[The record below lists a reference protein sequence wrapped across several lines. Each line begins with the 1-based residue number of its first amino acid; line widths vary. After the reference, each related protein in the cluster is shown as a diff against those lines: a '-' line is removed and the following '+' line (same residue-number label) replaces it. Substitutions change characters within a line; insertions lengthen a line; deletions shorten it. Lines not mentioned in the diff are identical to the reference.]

1 MKNAIQVAVLILFLA
16 ASMVCAQPA
25 ATTTALAVTSGG
37 NVVTSVAPGTVI
49 TLTATVT
56 AAGVPVSPGQVNFC
70 DAAAKYC
77 TDVHLLGMAQLV
89 QSGPDTGTAALTFY
103 PVTGVHS
110 YKAVFLGTTTNA
122 GSSSSP
128 SSLAVTGTIYPTT
141 TTIAQTGGPGNYTL
155 TATVTGQDNL
165 PPAGPISFLDT
176 TNADYVLATAQLSP
190 GTGASG
196 LNFLTTWNLTADTSL
211 WTGFPATDIML
222 SEFTAD
228 FNGDGKLD
236 LAVLWYREFCTGLP
250 TCFIT
255 SELDILLGNGD
266 GTFTAAPPAV
276 PIKEDLAVFR
286 VAAGDFNNDGRED
299 IVLLL
304 CDPAIG
310 CDNVGAEARW
320 IEVLLGNGDGTFTT
334 LPKMPIQIDVNSL
347 AVGDFNGDGKLD
359 IVATSAIPTG
369 RTSSGLITGIES
381 ISTLLG
387 NGDGTFQTPTPF
399 QQVSTDYDIFSPFV
413 VGDFDGDGKLDLA
426 AAEGNDNTIT
436 VLLGNGD
443 GSFTAKAQTASTG
456 ALPTAMT
463 MADFNGDG
471 IADLATANTN
481 GGTATIL
488 LGNGDG
494 TFTAT
499 PVNLPTG
506 GPNPISI
513 AVGAFSTYGTAD
525 LVTVNFTSATTVL
538 PGNGD
543 GTFAGPL
550 AVAAGINPISVV
562 TGDFNGD
569 GLSDLA
575 LVENSSVDGVTVD
588 VQYADAYVALDQATG
603 FTSTAIVTGI
613 SPVGTG
619 IHLVDA
625 SYPGNSSYGSSL
637 SGTTP
642 LVAER
647 VPTTLALTAALA
659 GSTGSGQLILT
670 ATITPSLAQGHTPT
684 GAITF
689 SNGSTSLGTATI
701 SNGVATLTVS
711 ELPPGANSI
720 TAVYPGDTNFAG
732 SSSSAAIVNV
742 DFSIS
747 AAPASQSVYT
757 GLSATYTVTVTPSAD
772 FNLPVVLTCS
782 QLPANTTCTF
792 SSSTIAGGNG
802 NAKMVVQTS
811 APGPASSAS
820 GLSARLY
827 PPLLAVFFLF
837 FIPRRR
843 HSGIRKHWPISLVIM
858 AALIAGTA
866 LTGCSAP
873 GPLTGGTPAG
883 AQSVTV
889 TGVAT
894 IGSQKLIHAATVTLN
909 VKSLF

>member
-1 MKNAIQVAVLILFLA
+1 MKNAILFPALSQFLA
-16 ASMVCAQPA
+16 ASLVCAQPA
-25 ATTTALAVTSGG
+25 TTTTTLTVTSDG
-37 NVVTSVAPGTVI
+37 NAVTSVAPGTAI
-49 TLTATVT
+49 TLTATVIT
-56 AAGVPVSPGQVNFC
+56 GGAPVSPGQVNFC

-77 TDVHLLGMAQLV
+77 TDVHVLGMAQLI
-89 QSGPDTGTAALTFY
+89 QFGPDTGTAALTFY

-110 YKAVFLGTTTNA
+110 YKAAFLGTTTNA

-128 SSLAVTGTIYPTT
+128 SSLTVTGTIYPTT
-141 TTIAQTGGPGNYTL
+141 TTIAQSGGPGNYTL

-196 LNFLTTWNLTADTSL
+196 LNFPTTWNLTADTSL
-211 WTGFPATDIML
+211 WTGFPSTDVMV

-236 LAVLWYREFCTGLP
+236 LAVLWFRQDCTGQP
-250 TCFIT
+250 TCSMT

-276 PIKEDLAVFR
+276 PMKEGLAVFR
-286 VAAGDFNNDGRED
+286 AAAGDFNNDGRED

-304 CDPAIG
+304 CDPTIG

-359 IVATSAIPTG
+359 VVTTSALPTG
-369 RTSSGLITGIES
+369 RTSSGLITGNES

-399 QQVSTDYDIFSPFV
+399 QQVSTDYDVFSPFV
-413 VGDFDGDGKLDLA
+413 VGDFNGDGKLDLA
-426 AAEGNDNTIT
+426 AAAGDDNAIT

-443 GSFTAKAQTASTG
+443 GSFTAKAQTALTG
-456 ALPTAMT
+456 ALPTAIT
-463 MADFNGDG
+463 MADFNEDG

-481 GGTATIL
+481 GGNATIL

-499 PVNLPTG
+499 PANPPTG
-506 GPNPISI
+506 PIPISI
-513 AVGAFSTYGTAD
+513 AAGTFSTYGTAD
-525 LVTVNFTSATTVL
+525 LVTANFTSATTVL

-550 AVAAGINPISVV
+550 AVAAGINPQSVV

-575 LVENSSVDGVTVD
+575 LVQNSSVDGVTVD
-588 VQYADAYVALDQATG
+588 VQYADAYVALDQSTG
-603 FTSTAIVTGI
+603 VTSTAIVTGI

-625 SYPGNSSYGSSL
+625 SYPGNSVYGGSL

-647 VPTTLALTAALA
+647 VPTTLAVTATFA
-659 GSTGSGQLILT
+659 GSSGSGELILT

-701 SNGVATLTVS
+701 SNGMATLTVS
-711 ELPPGANSI
+711 GLPPGANSI

-747 AAPASQSVYT
+747 AAPPSQSVYT
-757 GLSATYTVTVTPSAD
+757 GLSASYTVTVTPSAN
-772 FNLPVVLTCS
+772 FNLPVVLSCT
-782 QLPANTTCTF
+782 QLPANTTCSF

-802 NAKMVVQTS
+802 NTTMVVQTTAPHPAATTS
-811 APGPASSAS
+811 ALFTKLRAAALAGLLFFFAPRRWGSSVRKRRPI
-820 GLSARLY
+820 LLII
-827 PPLLAVFFLF
+827 LAVF
-837 FIPRRR
+837 I
-843 HSGIRKHWPISLVIM
+843 
-858 AALIAGTA
+858 AATV
-866 LTGCSAP
+866 LTGCGTP
-873 GPLTGGTPAG
+873 GPLTGGTPVG

-889 TGVAT
+889 TGSAT
-894 IGSQKLIHAATVTLN
+894 IGSQTLTHATTVALN